1 VKLPI
6 EQSGILPQDKPILT
20 PAVFVA
26 RMETRIAAT
35 KHATITPN
43 QPQGTPDIMS
53 EWHWKQLYQ
62 YWLSKHVD
70 GHAPARG
77 DIDPII
83 DIPHLAKNLMLLDAR
98 DKFTYRLVGSEV
110 VDRHGFNMTGRKSG
124 SSGKEAKAISEWMAA
139 LDYVSSALKPRLLV
153 SRIGNDE
160 VARNVMI
167 LLPLA
172 DKQGQIE
179 MVLVG
184 SFYNEHFT
192 RGTRIADMVAQE
204 IDIG

>member
-1 VKLPI
+1 MIV
-6 EQSGILPQDKPILT
+6 SNLPQ
-20 PAVFVA
+20 
-26 RMETRIAAT
+26 
-35 KHATITPN
+35 
-43 QPQGTPDIMS
+43 GGPDVMS
-53 EWHWKQLYQ
+53 ERHWKQLYQ

-70 GHAPARG
+70 GHVPSRR

-83 DIPHLAKNLMLLDAR
+83 DIPHLVKNLILLDAR
-98 DKFTYRLVGSEV
+98 NDFTYRLVGTEV
-110 VDRHGFNMTGRKSG
+110 VERHGFDMTGRKSG
-124 SSGKEAKAISEWMAA
+124 SSGGDSKVISDWMAA
-139 LDYVSSALKPRLLV
+139 LDYVSSELKPRLLM

-160 VARNVMI
+160 IARNVMI

-192 RGTRIADMVAQE
+192 RGTHIADMVAQE
-204 IDIG
+204 VDIG